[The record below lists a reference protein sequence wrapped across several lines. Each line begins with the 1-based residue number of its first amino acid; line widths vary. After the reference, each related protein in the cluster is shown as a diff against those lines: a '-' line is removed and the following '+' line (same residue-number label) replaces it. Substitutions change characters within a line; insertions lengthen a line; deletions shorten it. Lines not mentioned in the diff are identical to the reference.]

1 MLALCWPIA
10 LVLLCLISLGS
21 CAFASHSTRHGG
33 SRNAWLSLA
42 WVPLAWAR
50 IKTGCRRRMH
60 KTEKVTVEQ
69 RADVENQIA
78 NHLQSK
84 TQPEPVST
92 ADERDTGNFNY
103 DSSRPGPPVG
113 IMNGTGVA
121 RHTPRHSRLVHWPLC
136 GDQQWDVIID
146 SSTLSEHGLLGMNS
160 EYRYCSF
167 DMLRYGISLHRE
179 SLTSN
184 LCPGFLVQPH
194 SLCHYYLVSFNGFL
208 SLVVSYEKFREL
220 KEILREPP
228 AS

>member
-1 MLALCWPIA
+1 MGPAEIIIVTTISIFFWGLPAVLTAHILFVNATHKWPRLKADIRLWSLAIIAASMLALCWPIA

-121 RHTPRHSRLVHWPLC
+121 RYAHRSCQTNQDAAPPTYEMALEESVNRAAIPNDQPPL
-136 GDQQWDVIID
+136 
-146 SSTLSEHGLLGMNS
+146 
-160 EYRYCSF
+160 
-167 DMLRYGISLHRE
+167 
-179 SLTSN
+179 
-184 LCPGFLVQPH
+184 
-194 SLCHYYLVSFNGFL
+194 
-208 SLVVSYEKFREL
+208 
-220 KEILREPP
+220 P
-228 AS
+228 AYSA